1 VFPVSVCRSLAR
13 RGAEVHVF
21 AEAGS
26 PMFRSRYCHRGI
38 ASGPWTTEAEYLA
51 RLDRVVDEG
60 RYETIYVASE
70 PIVQL
75 LVRHGRGWPA
85 LPLPPPAAM
94 AVILSKHS
102 IVRRVADRGA
112 PVPRTIVPDGE
123 RDLDRAAQV
132 LRFPLL
138 VKGERGTA
146 SAHVRVCRDLD
157 ELRECFRLIVA
168 REALFGGRPALQEAI
183 TGPKYTFAG
192 LFRNGVALRIVAY
205 RAILTCPPAAGETV
219 MLVTESPPG
228 LVPTAQRVF
237 EALDHTGMGSAELM
251 FDPRDGGFKFID
263 FAPRLWGNVGA
274 AEAAGVD
281 LFGPYR
287 ALACGEPIA
296 PDLRFATGVVY
307 RRPSGILRRLLMRP
321 QDLGACLRDTVDPRV
336 RSDFAWRDPWPHWP
350 FQSWRRRDLLPA
362 AATSIGPRSA

>member
-1 VFPVSVCRSLAR
+1 MVSPDPASYGRALIIDQSAVFPISVCRSLAR

-26 PMFRSRYCHRGI
+26 PMFRSGYCHRGI
-38 ASGPWTTEAEYLA
+38 TSGSWTTEAEYLA
-51 RLDRVVDEG
+51 RLDRVVVEG
-60 RYETIYVASE
+60 RYETNYVASE
-70 PIVQL
+70 PILQL

-85 LPLPPPAAM
+85 LPRPPPAAM

-132 LRFPLL
+132 RGFPLL

-157 ELRECFRLIVA
+157 ELRERFRLIVA
-168 REALFGGRPALQEAI
+168 REVLFGGRPALQEAI

-205 RAILTCPPAAGETV
+205 RAILTARP
-219 MLVTESPPG
+219 PPG
-228 LVPTAQRVF
+228 
-237 EALDHTGMGSAELM
+237 
-251 FDPRDGGFKFID
+251 
-263 FAPRLWGNVGA
+263 
-274 AEAAGVD
+274 
-281 LFGPYR
+281 
-287 ALACGEPIA
+287 
-296 PDLRFATGVVY
+296 
-307 RRPSGILRRLLMRP
+307 RP
-321 QDLGACLRDTVDPRV
+321 
-336 RSDFAWRDPWPHWP
+336 
-350 FQSWRRRDLLPA
+350 
-362 AATSIGPRSA
+362 